1 MSTIDTQQQGRQTA
15 GGAAVVDMK
24 LEVIVVPVSDVDRA
38 KQFYTGLGWRLD
50 ADIARGDEF
59 RIVQLTP
66 PGSGCSIQFGIG
78 VTAAEP
84 GSLQSTYLV
93 VSDIEAARTAL
104 VAHGADVSQVFHEAQ
119 GGSRFEPVAD
129 GRAEGAA
136 ADHGTYASFA
146 TFNDPDGNGW
156 LLQEITARLPGRVDA
171 DDHLLPRC
179 ASSRRALT
187 AGRHRPRRARAA
199 HRPGR
204 RRTGRPG
211 TPSTWSR
218 SRRAQELPT

>member
-1 MSTIDTQQQGRQTA
+1 MGTIHTHEQGHDAAAGDGTA
-15 GGAAVVDMK
+15 LVDMK

-38 KQFYTGLGWRLD
+38 KHFYTGLGWRLD
-50 ADIARGDEF
+50 ADIASGDEL

-66 PGSGCSIQFGIG
+66 PGSGCSIQFGTG

-93 VSDIEAARTAL
+93 VSDIRAARAEL
-104 VAHGADVSQVFHEAQ
+104 IAHGAEVGEVVDEAQ

-136 ADHGTYASFA
+136 ADNGTYASF
-146 TFNDPDGNGW
+146 W

-171 DDHLLPRC
+171 DTTYTSVRELET
-179 ASSRRALT
+179 ALT
-187 AGRHRPRRARAA
+187 RAA
-199 HRPGR
+199 AAHGEHEQ
-204 RRTGRPG
+204 RTGQADANWPDWYAEYMVREQAG
-211 TPSTWSR
+211 
-218 SRRAQELPT
+218 QELPT